1 MSNES
6 DFRAVRTKG
15 LTISSMR
22 IFFAMLGR
30 AVFTPS
36 PMVKAARDV
45 EHTEAKMVDTM
56 TLAEASTSFTTATQ
70 IMGKLSRWTSMRRPS
85 RRRWSKSLRSSKA
98 NTPITT

>member
-56 TLAEASTSFTTATQ
+56 TLAEAKRERKRAKR
-70 IMGKLSRWTSMRRPS
+70 IK
-85 RRRWSKSLRSSKA
+85 
-98 NTPITT
+98 